1 MTRRRALSAQA
12 RHLIATLIEEPQLW
26 QYGYELSKRTGV
38 KAGTLYPL
46 LIRLCE
52 QGVLEATWREA
63 DQLGRPPRHLYRL
76 TPQGVEVGRETA
88 DRAARPSS
96 AVFDSMKTVS

>member
-1 MTRRRALSAQA
+1 MTRRRTLSAQA
-12 RHLIATLIEEPQLW
+12 RDLIATLIQEPQLW

-63 DQLGRPPRHLYRL
+63 DQPGRPPRHLYRL
-76 TPQGVEVGRETA
+76 TAQGLEVGRETA
-88 DRAARPSS
+88 VRAARPAT
-96 AVFDSMKTVS
+96 AVLDPVETVS

>member
-1 MTRRRALSAQA
+1 MPRRRALSAQA
-12 RHLIATLIEEPQLW
+12 VHLIAILIEEPQMW

-52 QGVLEATWREA
+52 QGVLEATWRVA
-63 DQLGRPPRHLYRL
+63 DQPGRPPRHLYRL
-76 TPQGVEVGRETA
+76 TEQGLEVGRETA
-88 DRAARPSS
+88 VRAVRPST
-96 AVFDSMKTVS
+96 AVFDPVKTVS

>member
-1 MTRRRALSAQA
+1 MWRS
-12 RHLIATLIEEPQLW
+12 
-26 QYGYELSKRTGV
+26 GYELSKRTGV

-76 TPQGVEVGRETA
+76 TAQGLGSAGKRPTA
-88 DRAARPSS
+88 RHDPRRPYS
-96 AVFDSMKTVS
+96 TR

>member
-76 TPQGVEVGRETA
+76 TPQGLAVGRETA
-88 DRAARPSS
+88 DCAARPSS
-96 AVFDSMKTVS
+96 AVFDPMKTVS